1 MNSHRNSITKKVIS
15 AMLRI
20 ILIALIAFVV
30 CTFFNVQAEK
40 TAWDVEYPMANAKV
54 TWQQSYHSG
63 GWEVNP

>member
-1 MNSHRNSITKKVIS
+1 MNSRKDSITKRVVS

-20 ILIALIAFVV
+20 ILIALIALVV

-40 TAWDVEYPMANAKV
+40 TWDVEYPMANAKV

>member
-1 MNSHRNSITKKVIS
+1 MNSHRNSITKKVVS

-20 ILIALIAFVV
+20 ILIALIALVV

-40 TAWDVEYPMANAKV
+40 AWDVEYPMANAKV